1 MSRVISM
8 MYTKRP
14 RPDGQNFYRRL
25 PAIVSFLGILF
36 MQFIL
41 LIHLACAPDPASE
54 LELKVMTYNV
64 RFDNPAD
71 GQHNWQHRREAAA
84 ALIRS
89 QSADLVGTQ
98 EVLKNQL
105 DDFWQRLPE
114 YGYLGVGRED
124 GQTAGEFS
132 AIFYRKDRLQV
143 IKSGNFWLSQ
153 TPEIPGS
160 RGWDAA
166 CERIVTWGLFEEKA
180 SGFRLA
186 FFNTHLDHVGTIA
199 RRESVR
205 LLLDRIQNLTPDL
218 PIILSGDFNAPP
230 DSEPISLILDSGYL
244 TDTRSRAASVSGPT
258 WSFHGFGRVPEQ
270 QRLLIDFIFVSA
282 QFEVLEYRN
291 IFDRVGETYYSD
303 HNPILARL
311 KLRVSRR

>member
-1 MSRVISM
+1 VIYSR
-8 MYTKRP
+8 RP
-14 RPDGQNFYRRL
+14 RPAGQNSYRRL
-25 PAIVSFLGILF
+25 TAIIPFLGILF
-36 MQFIL
+36 IL
-41 LIHLACAPDPASE
+41 LLLLFHLACRPDPASE

-71 GQHNWQHRREAAA
+71 GQHNWQYRREAAA

-89 QSADLVGTQ
+89 QSVDLVGTQ

-114 YGYLGVGRED
+114 YSYLGVGRED
-124 GQTAGEFS
+124 GRTAGEFS
-132 AIFYRKDRLQV
+132 AILYRKDRFQA

-153 TPEIPGS
+153 TPEIAGS

-186 FFNTHLDHVGTIA
+186 FFNTHLDHVGVVA
-199 RRESVR
+199 RKESAR
-205 LLLDRIQNLTPDL
+205 LLLDRVQNLAPDL

-230 DSEPISLILDSGYL
+230 DSEPISLILASGFL
-244 TDTRSRAASVSGPT
+244 ADTRSRAASVSGPA
-258 WSFHGFGRVPEQ
+258 WSFHGFGRVPEERRQ
-270 QRLLIDFIFVSA
+270 LIDFIFVSR

-303 HNPILARL
+303 HNPILVRL
-311 KLRVSRR
+311 KLRVFRQ